1 VWGSVV
7 RVRED
12 VKEDMLISVR
22 VLMLSEMSRELR
34 SLFYFCDDVVG
45 PWRKHICIIELSGA
59 IVIWHNREE
68 QVTRACGEL
77 VMEP

>member
-1 VWGSVV
+1 
-7 RVRED
+7 
-12 VKEDMLISVR
+12 MLISVR

-34 SLFYFCDDVVG
+34 SLFYFCDVVG
-45 PWRKHICIIELSGA
+45 PWRKHICIIELSSA

-68 QVTRACGEL
+68 QVTRARGKL

>member
-1 VWGSVV
+1 ME

-22 VLMLSEMSRELR
+22 ILMLSEMSRELR

-45 PWRKHICIIELSGA
+45 PWRKHICVIELSGCHCDLA
-59 IVIWHNREE
+59 QQRGASYASPW
-68 QVTRACGEL
+68 
-77 VMEP
+77 

>member
-1 VWGSVV
+1 
-7 RVRED
+7 
-12 VKEDMLISVR
+12 
-22 VLMLSEMSRELR
+22 MSRELR

-45 PWRKHICIIELSGA
+45 PWRKHICVIELSGA

-68 QVTRACGEL
+68 QVTRARGEL